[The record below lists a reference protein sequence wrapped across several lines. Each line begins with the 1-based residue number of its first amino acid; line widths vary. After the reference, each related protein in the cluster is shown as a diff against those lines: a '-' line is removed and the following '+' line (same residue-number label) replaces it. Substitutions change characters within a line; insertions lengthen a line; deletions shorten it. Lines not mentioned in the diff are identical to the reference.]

1 MKHLTYVFL
10 LMVCAPLF
18 VQAQQ
23 VVEGAAKTAG
33 AVRRA
38 STVAAKAAG
47 NKIPGAVRK
56 GMQIKY
62 DNALDTYNT
71 NPTAANYS
79 ALEAARQELAD
90 LEKGIVKLPKKQN
103 LPKAV
108 SPRLQ
113 PATAP
118 SASQVA
124 QAIQTVNKALLEQ
137 AVRLESWDEIEKLL
151 EQGRVTH
158 LEAIEASLANGYFV
172 KRILRRYYGE
182 TLPPAPIHHSDL
194 YGFLQTAV
202 KNGYLDTVEAILPY
216 QICSLDSLKELVE
229 IARENGQPL
238 EEEILVAQAT
248 KKMANALYKGDLK
261 LADAYIDAGIVDIN
275 SPALWESSYLLS
287 DKAIMFLIDRG
298 TNAKVRVVNNVRVK
312 IPSSHLRYPYPSKN
326 CHEDFVYGT
335 VLDQLVIDGR
345 VHLAHYAINKGG
357 DLSIANSLGDTPL
370 FDALSDPDDDGMLLM
385 MLREIWARAP
395 KGQYPAEL
403 HYKNAA
409 GRTPYQEARHRR
421 NKALLSGD
429 FKTAKVYKDAMSHMD
444 EFANWHLRFRETYL
458 KDGLME
464 LF

>member
-1 MKHLTYVFL
+1 MRHLTYVFL

-18 VQAQQ
+18 VQAQP
-23 VVEGAAKTAG
+23 VVKGAAKTAG
-33 AVRRA
+33 AVRSA
-38 STVAAKAAG
+38 STAAAKAAG

-71 NPTAANYS
+71 NPSAANYS

-90 LEKGIVKLPKKQN
+90 LEKGIVKLPKAPN
-103 LPKAV
+103 SPNAV
-108 SPRLQ
+108 SVRFH

-124 QAIQTVNKALLEQ
+124 QAIQTQVAVNKALLEQ
-137 AVRLESWDEIEKLL
+137 AVRLKSLSEIQKLL
-151 EQGRVTH
+151 EQGSVTH
-158 LEAIEASLANGYFV
+158 LEALEASLANGYFV

-182 TLPPAPIHHSDL
+182 TLPPEPIHHSDL

-202 KNGYLDTVEAILPY
+202 KNGYMETVEAILPY
-216 QICSLDSLKELVE
+216 TTLLLDQRKELVE
-229 IARENGQPL
+229 IARENGQTDV
-238 EEEILVAQAT
+238 ERHLVIRAT
-248 KKMANALYKGDLK
+248 KKMGDALYIEDWK
-261 LADAYIDAGIVDIN
+261 LADAYINAGIVDIN
-275 SPALWESSYLLS
+275 HVALWDRSSSFS
-287 DKAIMFLIDRG
+287 DEAIKFLINCG
-298 TNAKVRVVNNVRVK
+298 TNAKVSVVNLNNVRVK
-312 IPSSHLRYPYPSKN
+312 LEN
-326 CHEDFVYGT
+326 VYGT
-335 VLDQLVIDGR
+335 VLDKLVIDGR
-345 VHLAHYAINKGG
+345 VQLVQYAMNKGG
-357 DLSIANSLGDTPL
+357 DLSIANSVGDTPL
-370 FDALSDPDDDGMLLM
+370 FDALSDPDHMLHM
-385 MLREIWARAP
+385 MLSEIWAKA
-395 KGQYPAEL
+395 KTGQYPPEL